1 MTMTGVTM
9 THVASGE
16 NHAVAAE
23 LRVLVMPSVD
33 GGFFAQGLEVDYVAS
48 GTTEEEARDRFA
60 RGFVAT
66 IQSYLRRGRD
76 LGALF
81 AKARTPPEY
90 VQAYFQGAT
99 KHVLRC
105 SVTEVQG
112 LPADAAIPRTLN
124 FCSIDRPR
132 KVALS

>member
-1 MTMTGVTM
+1 MTSVTM
-9 THVASGE
+9 THLASGE
-16 NHAVAAE
+16 NHTVAAE

-33 GGFFAQGLEVDYVAS
+33 GGFFAQGLEVDYVAT
-48 GTTEEEARDRFA
+48 GATEEDARNRFA

-76 LGALF
+76 LGSLF

-90 VQAYFQGAT
+90 IQAYFQSAT

-105 SVTEVQG
+105 AVTEVPG
-112 LPADAAIPRTLN
+112 LPPDVAIPRTLS
-124 FCSIDRPR
+124 FCSADRPR
-132 KVALS
+132 KFASS